1 MQSQDAHSHHRSPFW
16 IWRCWGRAVCG
27 RARSPRAGSRGWTV
41 LRLQRTKTAKAFK
54 PQKRKPL
61 MRRCWG
67 ETGALVT
74 MQGPPLTVFW
84 KKKKEAWAGNMSF
97 MNSCFPH
104 TPLHSELLTASLKR
118 RRRPLTCF
126 HRFNVLQDDLHP
138 TVEHLYGAVL
148 GDEVLSNW
156 WQRQGKAVFCEL
168 KLKEFIFTKVA
179 ACRV

>member
-1 MQSQDAHSHHRSPFW
+1 MTLTYIIEVRFEFDGAEDWQSVAERVRLAQDLVVERYFACTEPRRQRRSNH
-16 IWRCWGRAVCG
+16 
-27 RARSPRAGSRGWTV
+27 
-41 LRLQRTKTAKAFK
+41 K
-54 PQKRKPL
+54 KRKPL

-104 TPLHSELLTASLKR
+104 TASHSELLTASLKR

-168 KLKEFIFTKVA
+168 KLKEFIFY
-179 ACRV
+179 